1 MPEMPELEILS
12 KGLRAR
18 VLKRSIERVVVHQPS
33 IVKTFYP
40 PMLSLVGQ
48 EIAEIERRGKF
59 LMFGLESGD
68 YLVIQLMR
76 SGWLSYRENGKPES
90 ELDALTVWLKD
101 EAALVVVE
109 RGSRRRANV
118 HLVKEL
124 SAVPFLSGV
133 GLEPFDD
140 NFTAE
145 RLFEYLQSERM
156 QLKSFLIDQRFVA
169 GLGNAYTDEIL
180 FDCGLS
186 PFKITTTLTFQESQN
201 LQSAIKKVLREG
213 IDQLKDIVGD
223 SMLEREEHS
232 FMAIHGRPGQG
243 CPRCETPIAEIRYSD
258 RSTHY
263 CPECQSGGKVYAD
276 RRSGMQGTHR

>member
-1 MPEMPELEILS
+1 MPEMPELEILCE
-12 KGLRAR
+12 GMRAR
-18 VLKRSIERVVVHQPS
+18 ILERPIERVAVHQPS
-33 IVKTFYP
+33 VVKTFYP
-40 PMLSLVGQ
+40 PMTALLGQ
-48 EIAEIERRGKF
+48 KIIAIDRRGKF
-59 LMFGLESGD
+59 LLLLLQSGD
-68 YLVIQLMR
+68 HLVIQLQR
-76 SGWLSYRENGKPES
+76 SGWLDYRVNGEEAT
-90 ELDALTVWLKD
+90 ELDAVTIAFD
-101 EAALVVVE
+101 DSSAIVVVE

-180 FDCGLS
+180 FDCRLS

-201 LQSAIKKVLREG
+201 LQSAIKKILQEGTAKLRE
-213 IDQLKDIVGD
+213 IVGD
-223 SMLEREEHS
+223 KILRCEEHS
-232 FMAIHGRPGQG
+232 FMAIHGRSGQS
-243 CPRCETPIAEIRYSD
+243 CPRCDTPIAEIRYSD

-263 CPECQSGGKVYAD
+263 CPKCQSGGKVYAD
-276 RRSGMQGTHR
+276 RRAGPLK

>member
-1 MPEMPELEILS
+1 MPEMPELEILAE
-12 KGLRAR
+12 GLRAR
-18 VLKRSIERVVVHQPS
+18 VLNHKIERVAVHQS
-33 IVKTFYP
+33 SVVKTFYP
-40 PMLSLVGQ
+40 PMTSLVGQ
-48 EIAEIERRGKF
+48 TFANIERRGKF
-59 LMFGLESGD
+59 LLFQLESGD
-68 YLVIQLMR
+68 YFVVQLMR
-76 SGWLSYRENGKPES
+76 SGWLSYRENGTDQNP
-90 ELDALTVWLKD
+90 LDAVSIGLDDGT
-101 EAALVVVE
+101 ALVVVE

-124 SAVPFLSGV
+124 NAVPFLSGV
-133 GLEPFDD
+133 GLEPFDE

-201 LQSAIKKVLREG
+201 LQKAIKKVLKEG
-213 IDQLKDIVGD
+213 IVKLAEIVGD
-223 SMLEREEHS
+223 RMLEKEEHC
-232 FMAIHGRPGQG
+232 FMQIHGRPGQE
-243 CPRCETPIAEIRYSD
+243 CPRCETAIAEIRYSD

-276 RRSGMQGTHR
+276 RRSGMQR